1 MQGSKIHLVN
11 ICPNYG
17 AAEQLD
23 SQQLGEDPFGENYQ
37 EDTEFWEKVSTYF
50 KIFEVVLNL
59 ILLIIFLNF
68 VKKCLWQAGQCSL
81 TSSKSIVLSS
91 EC

>member
-1 MQGSKIHLVN
+1 MMQGSKIHLVN

-37 EDTEFWEKVSTYF
+37 EDTEFWEKVITYF

-68 VKKCLWQAGQCSL
+68 VKKCL
-81 TSSKSIVLSS
+81 
-91 EC
+91 

>member
-1 MQGSKIHLVN
+1 MMQGSKIHLVN

-37 EDTEFWEKVSTYF
+37 EDIEFWEKVITYF

-68 VKKCLWQAGQCSL
+68 VKKCL
-81 TSSKSIVLSS
+81 
-91 EC
+91 